1 MLVPGND
8 WIFPEKNTKVVL
20 RSAPQKQVI
29 CGSDH
34 VAAKIFRKGLGFS
47 KDVE

>member
-1 MLVPGND
+1 MIKSPL
-8 WIFPEKNTKVVL
+8 KNTKVVL
-20 RSAPQKQVI
+20 RSARQKQVT
-29 CGSDH
+29 CRNDH